1 MHVGEASNDRLC
13 PGRPDAP
20 GAARACDQ
28 GPVEK
33 AGKDVDRA
41 TGQDGLVSKGP
52 AQKAGRNVDNALG
65 DKR

>member
-1 MHVGEASNDRLC
+1 MLRNLRFVALALATAL
-13 PGRPDAP
+13 PLVTLA
-20 GAARACDQ
+20 ACDQ

-33 AGKDVDRA
+33 AGKDIDRA
-41 TGQDGLVSKGP
+41 TNSDGLVTKGP